1 MSVFSPELTSATARI
16 MADSASSSRC
26 RRHSAAAPL
35 TPPVPVTVAA
45 SEPFSSA
52 VAAGSRPARL
62 GPALLPA
69 MLLTARPS
77 TGATSSLRVVSSAEC
92 LIRALAW
99 LERPR
104 ASPRRSA
111 RRTPGAAPRVDIRMS
126 AFVSGAR
133 ALHSTHATPRKTF
146 PSTFPPVSPT
156 AHTLMT
162 VRLNASLYRNRG
174 CRPLRRPPRGLTR
187 E

>member
-16 MADSASSSRC
+16 IADSASSSRC

-45 SEPFSSA
+45 SEPLSSA

-62 GPALLPA
+62 GPVLLPA
-69 MLLTARPS
+69 LPLTARPS
-77 TGATSSLRVVSSAEC
+77 IGATSSLRVVSSADC
-92 LIRALAW
+92 RTRALAW

-111 RRTPGAAPRVDIRMS
+111 RRTLGAAPRAD
-126 AFVSGAR
+126 
-133 ALHSTHATPRKTF
+133 
-146 PSTFPPVSPT
+146 
-156 AHTLMT
+156 
-162 VRLNASLYRNRG
+162 
-174 CRPLRRPPRGLTR
+174 TR
-187 E
+187 ISR